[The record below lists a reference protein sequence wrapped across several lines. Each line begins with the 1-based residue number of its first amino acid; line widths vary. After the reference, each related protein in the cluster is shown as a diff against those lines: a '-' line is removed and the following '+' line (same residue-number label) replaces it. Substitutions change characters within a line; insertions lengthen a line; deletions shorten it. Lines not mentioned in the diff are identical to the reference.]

1 MSIASEITRLQGV
14 KSDIL
19 TAIGNKGVTV
29 PAGSAL
35 DDCPG
40 LIASIPTGP
49 VGTERIGN
57 NDYHVVTLSDGHI
70 WMAEELREN
79 FGTYLDKDGTRY
91 YYKQNQAAMQEYLN
105 SYGFRLPTRVEVD
118 DILRVAGQ
126 SGDQADNNKCKSLV
140 STRSDWNYL
149 GNNSTGFNLR
159 SIRCLNSDSTY
170 LHMDYIYNDQY
181 AILFSSDDHNTG
193 PKLNS
198 DGTGF
203 KIADDA
209 WALRYYAIRAIKIT

>member
-19 TAIGNKGVTV
+19 TAIGNKGVVV
-29 PAGSAL
+29 PADSAL

-49 VGTERIGN
+49 SGTERIGN
-57 NDYHVVTLSDGHI
+57 NNYHVVTLSDGHV

-79 FGTYLDKDGTRY
+79 IGTYLDKDGTRY
-91 YYKQNQAAMQEYLN
+91 YYKKSQTTIQEYLN

-118 DILRVAGQ
+118 NILRHSGQ

-159 SIRCLNSDSTY
+159 SIRSLVDANTY
-170 LHMDYIYNDQY
+170 MHYDYNYNDQY

-193 PKLNS
+193 PALNS
-198 DGTGF
+198 NGTGF
-203 KIADDA
+203 YIVDEN
-209 WALRYYAIRAIKIT
+209 WGYRYFAIRAIKIT